1 MPNPVQDW
9 LKARLQPAYLRLIA
23 GAVVL
28 IGVTLA
34 IVSWTSSNRGTSEV
48 GIPWGADF
56 AGFYVA
62 AQILDQGDA
71 SKLYDRDLHARLYHE
86 LLPNLPKEEIIPYV
100 HPPFVVGA
108 LRLLIPF
115 SYDTAAAIWLLISMT
130 LYVAGVMLVLQT
142 CPLLDK
148 QHRWLVVLL
157 AVSFEP
163 FLFETWLGGQLSAV
177 AFFSYALAWY
187 FWRRGMAGSSGMAL
201 GLCLYKPTLLILIV
215 PLLLLARVWKVL
227 LGMTI
232 TGLLLLCAS
241 LLMVGWDCTFSYL
254 DVLLAF
260 RKATA
265 GNDEIAIRTWK
276 YVDFNHFYLQL
287 LGPSMLKTVMF
298 IVTSLICVGLMLVPR
313 WWVWKKAC
321 ENHEA
326 IWACTLFLVPLI
338 NVYVGVYDSIL
349 VVQVAI
355 IVTEV
360 MMRRTNG
367 QLLATRWPYFM
378 LMLAMVPWFSQP
390 VAKSVGVQLYSLVLL
405 ISAVYTSKATEWRHV
420 NSRG

>member
-9 LKARLQPAYLRLIA
+9 LKARLQSPYLRLIA

-34 IVSWTSSNRGTSEV
+34 VVSWATSNRGTSAV

-71 SKLYDRDLHARLYHE
+71 GKLYDRDLHAKLYHE
-86 LLPNLPKEEIIPYV
+86 LLPNLPKDEIIPYV
-100 HPPFVVGA
+100 HPPFVAGT
-108 LRLLIPF
+108 LRLLTPL
-115 SYDTAAAIWLLISMT
+115 SYDTAAVIWLVISMA
-130 LYVAGVMLVLQT
+130 LYVSGVLLVLKA
-142 CPLLDK
+142 CPLLDGE
-148 QHRWLVVLL
+148 HRWLVVLL

-163 FLFETWLGGQLSAV
+163 FLFETWLGGQLSSV

-187 FWRRGMAGSSGMAL
+187 FWRRGMAGSAGMAF

-215 PLLLLARVWKVL
+215 PMLLLARLWKVL

-232 TGLLLLCAS
+232 TGVLLLCAS
-241 LLMVGWDCTFSYL
+241 LLLVGWDCTFCYV

-287 LGPSMLKTVMF
+287 MGPSIWKTAMF
-298 IVTSLICVGLMLVPR
+298 VVTSLVCVGWLLIPR
-313 WWVWKKAC
+313 WWRWNADR
-321 ENHEA
+321 ENQEA

-349 VVQVAI
+349 VVQAAI
-355 IVTEV
+355 IVTNV
-360 MMRRTNG
+360 LMKQTKGR
-367 QLLATRWPYFM
+367 LLTTAWPYLL
-378 LMLAMVPWFSQP
+378 LMLAVVPWFSQP
-390 VAKSVGVQLYSLVLL
+390 VAKSVGVQVYTLVLL
-405 ISAVYTSKATEWRHV
+405 GCAVYTSRATEGWNM

>member
-9 LKARLQPAYLRLIA
+9 LRVRLQPAYLRLIA

-28 IGVTLA
+28 IGLAMA
-34 IVSWTSSNRGTSEV
+34 IVSWHTSKRGTSAL

-62 AQILDQGDA
+62 AQILDQKDV
-71 SKLYDRDLHARLYHE
+71 SKLYDRDLHARFYHE

-100 HPPFVVGA
+100 HPPFVAGV
-108 LRLLIPF
+108 LRVLTPS
-115 SYDTAAAIWLLISMT
+115 SYDTAVAIWLVISMA
-130 LYVAGVMLVLQT
+130 LYVSGVLLILRT
-142 CPLLDK
+142 CPFLDS

-163 FLFETWLGGQLSAV
+163 FLFETWLGGQLSSV

-187 FWRRGMAGSSGMAL
+187 FWRRGMAGPTGMAL

-215 PLLLLARVWKVL
+215 PMLLLARLWKVL

-232 TGLLLLCAS
+232 AGLLLLCVS
-241 LLMVGWDCTFSYL
+241 LLMVGWDCTFSY
-254 DVLLAF
+254 VEVVLAF

-265 GNDEIAIRTWK
+265 GNEEIAIRTWK
-276 YVDFNHFYLQL
+276 YIDFNHFYLQL
-287 LGPSMLKTVMF
+287 IGPSMLKTVMF
-298 IVTSLICVGLMLVPR
+298 IFTSLLCVGLMLVPR
-313 WWVWKKAC
+313 WWRWKKEE
-321 ENHEA
+321 ENQETA
-326 IWACTLFLVPLI
+326 WACTLFLVPLI
-338 NVYVGVYDSIL
+338 NIYVGVYDSIL
-349 VVQVAI
+349 AVQTGI

-360 MMRRTNG
+360 MLRRTSG
-367 QLLATRWPYFM
+367 KLLTTYWPYYL
-378 LMLAMVPWFSQP
+378 LMLAVVPWFNQP
-390 VAKSVGVQLYSLVLL
+390 LAKSVGVQLYTLTLL
-405 ISAVYTSKATEWRHV
+405 SCAIYASRATEWRNM